1 MKPFTLLFVVVVVLA
16 AVTGGVSAQ
25 ADGGNLTNET
35 ANETDTG
42 ESLTNETE
50 NESTPTPAPTPE
62 PAPTPPEE
70 AESGD
75 ENVSTAPPTVS
86 RTIAPT
92 MRVVGEEWTEDGL
105 LLVVDSDLPDTLQIT
120 ERYGDDRFRWE
131 TYSLR
136 PGENR
141 VYYQFEVSRQDE
153 LSIASVGAKQGVII
167 SPPTAAV
174 WTQPA
179 QWIDHYLTWFSTGI
193 GFLAVLVYRFRRR
206 KFWEERRFFSLLD
219 KRVVGEMDAADI
231 VGKNGEKDAPTTR
244 SGRLRTWLSIV
255 FERFKRVFYSTRGV
269 LSVVVVVLVGEIV
282 TGGALSRNF
291 LNLQTE
297 YQLLLLVFGGSLIG
311 WYWPAGK
318 FLNRVY
324 TPDLRSMLVVD
335 PIDGGEVDVVQGG
348 RERFR
353 NLTINGADSLVH
365 KPTPGGSEILLAR
378 SYEAATH
385 SVTAT
390 WHKLADE
397 VEQLASNKAIRANT
411 WILANKL
418 DEAREIISSQVALRL
433 AYQDEAD
440 KIAMEKLDEVKLPDH
455 RTTSE
460 TIAEDVDAWNAR
472 GRDDTAAEDV
482 DYVGEEGGEDASNAS
497 EAGSEQAEND
507 GVDTGGEE

>member
-1 MKPFTLLFVVVVVLA
+1 MKPVTLLFVVVLVLA
-16 AVTGGVSAQ
+16 AVTGGVQAQ

-42 ESLTNETE
+42 ERLTNETE
-50 NESTPTPAPTPE
+50 NESTPAPAPTPE
-62 PAPTPPEE
+62 PASTPPEE
-70 AESGD
+70 AESDD
-75 ENVSTAPPTVS
+75 ENVSTTPPTVS

-105 LLVVDSDLPDTLQIT
+105 LLVVDSDLPDTFQIT

-131 TYSLR
+131 TYRLR

-153 LSIASVGAKQGVII
+153 LSIASVGAKQGII
-167 SPPTAAV
+167 INPPTAAV
-174 WTQPA
+174 WKQPA
-179 QWIDHYLTWFSTGI
+179 KWADHYLTWIATGS
-193 GFLAVLVYRFRRR
+193 GFLAVLVYRFRKR

-219 KRVVGEMDAADI
+219 KRVVGEMDASEI
-231 VGKNGEKDAPTTR
+231 VGKNEKPETR
-244 SGRLRTWLSIV
+244 WGRFKSGIRVLV
-255 FERFKRVFYSTRGV
+255 ERFKRVFYSTRGV
-269 LSVVVVVLVGEIV
+269 LSLVVAVLLAEIA
-282 TGGALSRNF
+282 TGGALSRHF

-297 YQLLLLVFGGSLIG
+297 YQLLLLVFAGSLFG

-318 FLNRVY
+318 FLDRVY

-353 NLTINGADSLVH
+353 NLTINGADSLKH
-365 KPTPGGSEILLAR
+365 KDTPGGGEVLLAR
-378 SYEAATH
+378 SYDAAEH
-385 SVTAT
+385 AVTAT
-390 WHKLADE
+390 WHKLKDE
-397 VEQLASNKAIRANT
+397 VEILASNKAIRANT
-411 WILANKL
+411 WALANKL

-433 AYQDEAD
+433 SYQDEAD

-460 TIAEDVDAWNAR
+460 TIAEDVDAWTHR

-482 DYVGEEGGEDASNAS
+482 DYVGEDGEEDASNES
-497 EAGSEQAEND
+497 EGGSEQAAND
-507 GVDTGGEE
+507 GADNGGEE